1 MLFKLKH
8 SPKDAKMISLILVM
22 LLLMPASAP
31 AKSVNMDPDD
41 VVSFSPQII
50 CADLMGIPKDSSD
63 IGYDR
68 WRQFEKCIGYFH
80 SVDGTYR

>member
-1 MLFKLKH
+1 MKR
-8 SPKDAKMISLILVM
+8 LIIAI
-22 LLLMPASAP
+22 LLLMPTTVL
-31 AKSVNMDPDD
+31 AKAVNMDLDD
-41 VVSFSPQII
+41 VVSFNPQII

-80 SVDGTYR
+80 DVDGTYR